1 MLERLPPAVMGLVAE
16 QADNATLLVI
26 GSISTP
32 IRNNSAN
39 AFAERYFRSL
49 DVNVP
54 QGSQAQTL
62 ALLRQQP
69 VYRTTVSKIIFT
81 DLTGDMHA
89 TNQRIYNIN
98 SILALVP
105 RVESISIQTA
115 RGFRFT
121 DIVFTC
127 LRQTP
132 LAGLR
137 HVHMAGDEDHPRP
150 PRARRADV
158 VALLTTHRQTI
169 RTLYLET
176 AMFSSQEWEPILV
189 YIRDHMVLEEF
200 VFSHCEYENEDVEPL
215 ITIDPARLPLDL
227 GAGEGYH
234 FHDHVAEMYG
244 VLGIRRGVNRLL
256 HDLGLASYD
265 PHRPM

>member
-26 GSISTP
+26 GTISTL

-49 DVNVP
+49 DINVP

-69 VYRTTVSKIIFT
+69 VYRTTVSQIVFT
-81 DLTGDMHA
+81 DLTGNMHA
-89 TNQRIYNIN
+89 RNQRIHNIN

-105 RVESISIQTA
+105 HVESISIQTA

-121 DIVFTC
+121 NVVFTC

-132 LAGLR
+132 LAALR
-137 HVHMAGDEDHPRP
+137 HLHMAGDEDHPRP
-150 PRARRADV
+150 PRALKADV

-169 RTLYLET
+169 RTLYFET
-176 AMFSSQEWEPILV
+176 AMFSSQDWEPILV
-189 YIRDHMVLEEF
+189 YIRDHMQLEKF
-200 VFSHCEYENEDVEPL
+200 VFSHCEYENEDSEPL

-227 GAGEGYH
+227 GPGEGYH

-244 VLGIRRGVNRLL
+244 VLGVRRGVNRLL
-256 HDLGLASYD
+256 RDLGLASYD
-265 PHRPM
+265 PGRRM